1 VTTGIIGYLKNF
13 RHASAERALLAKE
26 AASLLDLLENVR
38 AGIRT
43 ESLNS
48 VAIAHQAALVQQ
60 FQAACDDL
68 AATLGF
74 EPSTE
79 SLTVESQYRELRT
92 KAKWFSTKKE
102 VYVILE
108 RISRIEQHANT
119 LLLTQQRSVYG
130 YIQ

>member
-1 VTTGIIGYLKNF
+1 
-13 RHASAERALLAKE
+13 
-26 AASLLDLLENVR
+26 
-38 AGIRT
+38 
-43 ESLNS
+43 LNS